1 MKSLQRPAG
10 PGLARLNACT
20 GLNDVTA
27 TPPRRQHGVLTTAKK
42 KSFHMVTFSTA
53 LWNVRSALPTA
64 VAAALLLLL
73 LQPAWAQVPGGIDP
87 PGRVARMNLAD
98 GPVSYAPADARGH
111 ALWTAAAL
119 NRPLTTGD
127 RLWTG
132 QRARSELHIGSTA
145 VRMAEQTSLDFL
157 ALDDDTTQLRLAQGT
172 LRLRVR
178 NMLRLKALS
187 DFFQSNRSTLEHQV
201 RERTAEVQRLGTA
214 NESLEHLSLHDAL
227 TDLANRRL
235 FERYLAEQI
244 AIARRHHRSLAL
256 ILYDVDSFKAF
267 NDHYGHPAGD
277 ECLKQIAGA
286 LRSCCRRPAD
296 MAARHGGE
304 EFAMILPDTEL
315 DSAVGIAEAARS
327 AVMELK
333 IPHERSTA
341 AAFASISGGGAV
353 LMRTGDMTAQQLTA
367 AADSALYQAKH
378 RGRNQIVF
386 AQA

>member
-1 MKSLQRPAG
+1 MVVHVENIVPKIGAG
-10 PGLARLNACT
+10 RDFTEAPGSPDRQSPPERLAADATSAREVIILIVDDEHGNRKLLEVLLRSEGYSTLDATNGEEALVAIAQCPPDLILLDVLMPGKDGYQVARELKASQATASIPIIMLSAQNDQAARLA
-20 GLNDVTA
+20 GLQA
-27 TPPRRQHGVLTTAKK
+27 GAEEFLTK
-42 KSFHMVTFSTA
+42 
-53 LWNVRSALPTA
+53 
-64 VAAALLLLL
+64 
-73 LQPAWAQVPGGIDP
+73 
-87 PGRVARMNLAD
+87 
-98 GPVSYAPADARGH
+98 PVHR
-111 ALWTAAAL
+111 T
-119 NRPLTTGD
+119 
-127 RLWTG
+127 
-132 QRARSELHIGSTA
+132 ELS
-145 VRMAEQTSLDFL
+145 
-157 ALDDDTTQLRLAQGT
+157 
-172 LRLRVR
+172 LRVR

-187 DFFQSNRSTLEHQV
+187 DFFQSNSSTLEHQV

-304 EFAMILPDTEL
+304 EFAMILPDTQL

-333 IPHERSTA
+333 ISHERSTA

-353 LMRTGDMTAQQLTA
+353 LIRSGDMTAQQLTA
-367 AADSALYQAKH
+367 AADGALYQAKH
-378 RGRNQIVF
+378 RGRNQMVF